1 MPAQARRLGSV
12 AFSPRS
18 VMPLALVCAA
28 VALAATP
35 APRANAQN
43 DAGDFKPFT
52 GVVTGDDV
60 YVRAGASKK
69 YYWIAKVDRGDL
81 VKVRDERY
89 GWYLIDAPGDTFSYI
104 SEKYVDRNEDGKTG
118 TVTGNNVQVRA
129 PSPKGPGRTT
139 SYKSQTSLDAG
150 ATVTIIGKE
159 PGWYRIIP
167 PKGALAYISAD
178 YVRRATQA
186 DLNAAEQADAEQ
198 ADADADAEADAADPT
213 DPLPGNGVDEGEV
226 ADEGEN
232 EGGGPTNPVA
242 GDGGAVGTG
251 AGARDEVVSDVAET
265 PPDAADRDE
274 VAGDRAD
281 TPPDAAD
288 AAMAGDNET
297 GGPTDGNVGD
307 DIVDDGGAEAAT
319 GAGGVGDGPGSAA
332 GATEGEAA
340 PGNGGAMVAGRAT
353 DAALAAL
360 EARFAEVSGQP
371 LIDQPV
377 ETLLA
382 RYQSLRSNDA
392 LSEQQAAIVGM
403 RIELLETRRRLKE
416 TLVELKRAQTDLE
429 AERDVDAADGEG
441 IATAAGED
449 GGRGE
454 ATDYTAVG
462 RLLAS
467 SLYTG
472 ERLPKLYR
480 LVDPL
485 TDMTI
490 GYVEPA
496 EDPALKRMLGRVV
509 GIVGS
514 SRYHAGLKLKLIRI
528 DRIDPLAPQR

>member
-18 VMPLALVCAA
+18 VTPLALVCAA

-43 DAGDFKPFT
+43 DARDFKPFT

-186 DLNAAEQADAEQ
+186 DLKAAEQADA
-198 ADADADAEADAADPT
+198 DTEADAADPT
-213 DPLPGNGVDEGEV
+213 DPLSGNGVDEGEV
-226 ADEGEN
+226 ADED
-232 EGGGPTNPVA
+232 GGPTNPVA

-251 AGARDEVVSDVAET
+251 AGDRGEIAGDGADTR
-265 PPDAADRDE
+265 PDA
-274 VAGDRAD
+274 GD
-281 TPPDAAD
+281 P
-288 AAMAGDNET
+288 AMAGDNET

-307 DIVDDGGAEAAT
+307 DIVDDGGAGAAT

-332 GATEGEAA
+332 VATEGEAA

-429 AERDVDAADGEG
+429 AERDDDAADGEG